1 VHIKNVLAI
10 KHTNNSLDSVKAE
23 VNRVDQEF
31 SYLTEDKRVYTLNL
45 VKDWK
50 AQVRHIE
57 GLKKNT
63 IQTHF
68 SNMER
73 LLRISHVAPWE
84 LKPKHVLDF
93 FESKVDKETGE
104 TISPATHAQYCSSFR
119 SFQNFMLDLERSNE
133 IGRAFGQKPTQ
144 FVNEEN
150 NIAVKRHKNNKEPK
164 GWALTPEQ
172 IDAIDEEFN
181 RQILIA
187 YKNRSKSLL
196 PLQRDKVMFHIAIH
210 FALRVSELITLQTTN
225 FNKHHDPKMAHFGKY
240 GLLTVTGKNSVTG
253 SVPMREPEIFE
264 LLNWYVNN
272 IRQNILMRR
281 KGSGDGTCTFN
292 DETYL
297 VSNLLFPSERG
308 GVVGDNGFR
317 KRLNSIAL
325 AAGVTIKKLTPHTL
339 RHTGCT
345 MMVPVYSP
353 EIAQKYMRHKN
364 LYTTLGYYHPTP
376 LDAASEAN
384 VPIDLFGEDD

>member
-1 VHIKNVLAI
+1 MKNVLAI
-10 KHTNNSLDSVKAE
+10 KHTNNSLDSVKTE
-23 VNRVDQEF
+23 GKRVDHEF
-31 SYLTEDKRVYTLNL
+31 SYLKEDKRVYTLNL

-57 GLKKNT
+57 GLKNNT
-63 IQTHF
+63 IDTHF
-68 SNMER
+68 KNMER

-84 LKPKHVLDF
+84 LKPKHVVDF
-93 FESKVDKETGE
+93 FESKVNKETGE

-119 SFQNFMLDLERSNE
+119 SFQNFMMDLERSNE
-133 IGRAFGQKPTQ
+133 IFLAFGQRPVQ

-150 NIAVKRHKNNKEPK
+150 NIAVKRHKNDKSPK

-172 IDAIDEEFN
+172 IDAIDQAFS
-181 RQILIA
+181 RQILEA
-187 YKNRSKSLL
+187 YKKRSKSFL
-196 PLQRDKVMFHIAIH
+196 PLQRDRVMFHLAIH
-210 FALRVSELITLQTTN
+210 FALRVSELITLQAGN
-225 FNKHHDPKMAHFGKY
+225 FYQHHDPKMAHFGKY

-253 SVPMREPEIFE
+253 SVPMREPEIYE
-264 LLNWYVNN
+264 LLKWYMKNV
-272 IRQNILMRR
+272 RQKILMRR
-281 KGSGDGTCTFN
+281 KDSGDGTCKFR
-292 DETYL
+292 EQIYL

-308 GVVGDNGFR
+308 GVVCDNAFR
-317 KRLNSIAL
+317 KRLNQIAL
-325 AAGVTIKKLTPHTL
+325 DAGVTMKKLTPHIL

-345 MMVPVYSP
+345 LMVPVYSP

-384 VPIDLFGEDD
+384 IPYNLFDDEKE